1 MARGYGASVTDAS
14 ESGSRRFATGSMA
27 RVGAARLLRLRAD
40 ERLASMLEPAKVSGE
55 GGFIKVPSRESV
67 GVGDL
72 VRVEVSFGAMADEI
86 VLRGFVDAI
95 VEREGR
101 APVIA
106 IRVAPEHA
114 ARLRYVDEVVSKGR
128 AATAR
133 TARRIP
139 SEIPATWYWG
149 LGSHATRIGDLSRGG
164 AFIRSAAPPPAGSRI
179 RVHFDDAKTHP
190 TNQPEPTR
198 RGGLELEAIVAW
210 TGSSSGTRGF
220 GVKFRIVDREQA
232 ERIAALVR
240 WHEQQAGLID

>member
-1 MARGYGASVTDAS
+1 
-14 ESGSRRFATGSMA
+14 
-27 RVGAARLLRLRAD
+27 
-40 ERLASMLEPAKVSGE
+40 MLEPARVTGE

-67 GVGDL
+67 GIGDL
-72 VRVEVSFGAMADEI
+72 IRVEVSFGAMADEI

-179 RVHFDDAKTHP
+179 RVHLDDAKTDAG
-190 TNQPEPTR
+190 R

>member
-1 MARGYGASVTDAS
+1 
-14 ESGSRRFATGSMA
+14 MA
-27 RVGAARLLRLRAD
+27 RVGSARLLRLRAD

-55 GGFIKVPSRESV
+55 GGFIKVPSRESL
-67 GVGDL
+67 GVGEL
-72 VRVEVSFGAMADEI
+72 IRVEVSFGAMADEI

-101 APVIA
+101 APIVA

-139 SEIPATWYWG
+139 SEIAATWYWG

-179 RVHFDDAKTHP
+179 RVHFDDAN
-190 TNQPEPTR
+190 TNPSR
-198 RGGLELEAIVAW
+198 RGGLELDAIVAW

-220 GVKFRIVDREQA
+220 GVKFRIADREQA